1 MKSRFREKCT
11 MDPNLATRVKSQT
24 DDIREFKGGIPE
36 SEIQGI
42 IIMEVLE
49 AEGIRPVAKSI
60 RSNVPIAQAV
70 LKHCK
75 T

>member
-11 MDPNLATRVKSQT
+11 VDPILATRVKSQT
-24 DDIREFKGGIPE
+24 DDIREFEGGVPE

-42 IIMEVLE
+42 IIVEVLE

-60 RSNVPIAQAV
+60 RNNVPIAQAV